1 MDKILSAR
9 VDEAVIQRI
18 GALARQLGTTKK
30 AIIESAVRSFAQR
43 IEEEKGTD
51 VLQQTFGAW
60 DRKETPQTTVKKARK
75 AFRDSMR
82 RYQS

>member
-30 AIIESAVRSFAQR
+30 AIIETAIRSFAQR
-43 IEEEKGTD
+43 IEEENGMD
-51 VLQQTFGAW
+51 VLEQTFGAW
-60 DRKETPQTTVKKARK
+60 DRTESPKATVENARK
-75 AFRDSMR
+75 AFRDSMH
-82 RYQS
+82 RYQE

>member
-30 AIIESAVRSFAQR
+30 TVIESAVRSFAEK
-43 IEEEKGTD
+43 IEKEGDTD
-51 VLQQTFGAW
+51 VLEQTFGVW
-60 DRKETPQTTVKKARK
+60 DRKESPQTTVKEARK
-75 AFRDSMR
+75 AFRASMR
-82 RYQS
+82 RYRE